1 MCRQRANAGPVHMNV
16 KNLSVSRV
24 YISLALQMRMSWLTQ
39 LAAGRARA
47 TQASPSSMTPERYWT
62 PLLRA

>member
-1 MCRQRANAGPVHMNV
+1 MNV
-16 KNLSVSRV
+16 KNLSVSRA

-47 TQASPSSMTPERYWT
+47 TEASPSSMTPERYWT